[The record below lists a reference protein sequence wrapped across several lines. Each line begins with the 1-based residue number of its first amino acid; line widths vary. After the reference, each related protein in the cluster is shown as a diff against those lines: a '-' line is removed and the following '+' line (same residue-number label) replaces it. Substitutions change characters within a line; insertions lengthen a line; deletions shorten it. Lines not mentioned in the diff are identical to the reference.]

1 MDRRT
6 LMRTAASSAVSA
18 CLLGG
23 MTDNALHAHAASMPT
38 KAHIGDF
45 VEVADGVKLA
55 FADWGK
61 GQPVVF
67 IHAWALPSPMCS

>member
-1 MDRRT
+1 
-6 LMRTAASSAVSA
+6 
-18 CLLGG
+18 